1 MEKEGFGVIPGG
13 HTDRHGGRSR
23 RSGPPAGYQR
33 DDNLSGGVDSPL
45 SGRAHLEGGILSRE
59 RDRGAAVLSGTSD
72 QSGHVHQRPLG
83 HADPVFRGCGLRE
96 KTQPDCLVRRELRV
110 GAERLGGG
118 PVPDLEVHHAEERDG
133 RGTVDLH
140 GYPDIQGEAAALLRR
155 H

>member
-1 MEKEGFGVIPGG
+1 MKGWKKKVLGLFLAVILTAMGAVP
-13 HTDRHGGRSR
+13 
-23 RSGPPAGYQR
+23 
-33 DDNLSGGVDSPL
+33 
-45 SGRAHLEGGILSRE
+45 
-59 RDRGAAVLSGTSD
+59 GAAAHPQVINVMTTYPEGWTL
-72 QSGHVHQRPLG
+72 HRPLG